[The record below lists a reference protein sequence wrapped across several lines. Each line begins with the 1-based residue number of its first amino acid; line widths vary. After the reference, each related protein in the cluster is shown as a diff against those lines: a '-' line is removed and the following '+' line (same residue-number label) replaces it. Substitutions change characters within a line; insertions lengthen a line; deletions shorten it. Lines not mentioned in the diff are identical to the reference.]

1 MLSYLLNAFS
11 GPAGPF
17 LYALVA
23 LFAFA
28 VAVMIERAWTLYR
41 SRCDG
46 EAVIAKVEASI
57 RDGSSPALGAT
68 PMERVVAA
76 GLQHRD
82 AEVAWDAMSAA
93 AVGADLRIRRRIAY
107 LSTVAS
113 VSTMV
118 GLVGT
123 VYGLILAF
131 GAVGE
136 VSGAERAARLSE
148 GSATAMAT
156 TAFGLL
162 VAIPALAA
170 HAVAEA
176 AARDLLGRIEE
187 VAGRVVVALKV
198 RGG

>member
-1 MLSYLLNAFS
+1 MLSYLLHAFS
-11 GPAGPF
+11 GPAGSF
-17 LYALVA
+17 LYALTA

-28 VAVMIERAWTLYR
+28 LAVMIERAVTLLR
-41 SRCDG
+41 ARRDPDALLAQVKTALDG
-46 EAVIAKVEASI
+46 GQV
-57 RDGSSPALGAT
+57 PALGDA
-68 PMERVVAA
+68 PMDRVVRA
-76 GLQHRD
+76 GLDQKD
-82 AEVAWDAMSAA
+82 PDTAWDAMTAE
-93 AVGADLRIRRRIAY
+93 AVRADLTLRRRISY

-162 VAIPALAA
+162 VAIPALGA
-170 HAVAEA
+170 HAIIDA
-176 AARDLLGRIEE
+176 AAREQLGRIE
-187 VAGRVVVALKV
+187 VAANRLLVLIRDRRA
-198 RGG
+198 